1 MCVDRRA
8 KTVCFWSSV
17 HTYTPGFSRKI
28 LTLCQFIAVCLR
40 LNSTQITLSHF
51 VKFNNFPPLHIT
63 ADLLSKVF
71 ACLDFFRIT
80 FFVLR
85 VWEFFPQ
92 SLTPG
97 QDNKQWGELRKEKH
111 LERKCYPD
119 SAKSTL
125 KCIFN
130 LVELFRKIDWKIKT
144 INASTKLITTVALYH
159 FFLHSVWN
167 NLVFL
172 WWRHLPKHFSISK
185 VQFNQVLKADFF

>member
-28 LTLCQFIAVCLR
+28 LTLCQFITGVCLR

-63 ADLLSKVF
+63 ARYCIADLLSKVF

-80 FFVLR
+80 FFVVR

-144 INASTKLITTVALYH
+144 INASSKINNYCCNI
-159 FFLHSVWN
+159 FSHSVWN
-167 NLVFL
+167 NLVFYGAT
-172 WWRHLPKHFSISK
+172 S
-185 VQFNQVLKADFF
+185 

>member
-1 MCVDRRA
+1 MCTHTHLGFPER
-8 KTVCFWSSV
+8 FWPSANLLQEFVYDWILHKSLF
-17 HTYTPGFSRKI
+17 HTLWNSIISP
-28 LTLCQFIAVCLR
+28 LLHLLLLR
-40 LNSTQITLSHF
+40 YCI
-51 VKFNNFPPLHIT
+51 

-130 LVELFRKIDWKIKT
+130 LVELFRKMDWKIKT
-144 INASTKLITTVALYH
+144 INASSKINNYCCNI
-159 FFLHSVWN
+159 FSHSVWN
-167 NLVFL
+167 NLVFYGAT
-172 WWRHLPKHFSISK
+172 S
-185 VQFNQVLKADFF
+185 